1 MTERNLAVDSLK
13 IGLAC
18 MVVGIHSHF
27 LKNESPWFSSLLTD
41 GLFRVAVPAFF
52 ILNGYY
58 LAPALDDASAFGRW
72 LKRIL
77 ILYGL
82 WSLIYLPQF
91 APPWHPF
98 NQFGVLLATGF
109 NHLWYLIA
117 AAMGG
122 CLLYV
127 VHGRWP
133 KILAVLALVLFV
145 AGALVQYTVNY
156 EWLFKAE
163 IERLHFLTPLYRNFV
178 FFAFPYMALGL
189 IVARQDWLGK
199 VSLGTAWI
207 VVGVG
212 IALVTAEAFINLSH
226 HIAGTF
232 DLLITAP
239 VAALG
244 LCWLALKSPL
254 KTTSGYLSPLSI
266 FIYLLHPW
274 LLIALAAVGFSATW
288 RDAPVAIVV
297 CVIVAPAVI
306 WLNRRLPYKI
316 L

>member
-13 IGLAC
+13 IALAC
-18 MVVGIHSHF
+18 MVVGIHGHF
-27 LKNESPWFSSLLTD
+27 LKNESPWLSSLLTD

-52 ILNGYY
+52 VLNGYY
-58 LAPALDDASAFGRW
+58 LAPGIDDAAVFGRW

-122 CLLYV
+122 CLLYI

-133 KILAVLALVLFV
+133 SILAILAVVLFA
-145 AGALVQYTVNY
+145 AGAFIQYTVNY
-156 EWLFKAE
+156 EWLFRDE

-178 FFAFPYMALGL
+178 FFAFPYMTLGF
-189 IVARQDWLGK
+189 VMARQSWVGK
-199 VSLGTAWI
+199 ASTGMAWS
-207 VVGVG
+207 VVAVG
-212 IALVTAEAFINLSH
+212 IALVTAEAFVNLSH
-226 HIAGTF
+226 HVAGTF
-232 DLLITAP
+232 DLLLTAP

-244 LCWLALKSPL
+244 LCLLTLKSTL
-254 KTTSGYLSPLSI
+254 KTTSGSLSHLSI

-274 LLIALAAVGFSATW
+274 LLIAFAAVGFSATW
-288 RDAPVAIVV
+288 RDAPLAILV
-297 CVIVAPAVI
+297 CVIVAPAGI
-306 WLNRRLPYKI
+306 WLNRRLPVKI